1 MLIESII
8 KRAGGTEVPMPVE
21 GADDITYHFKPQDGK
36 FDSPHVAEVANE
48 AHAARFLAITEGFKI
63 PGAPDPV
70 EIVAPVAPLYTG
82 LAAIDPDSVSNKWL
96 TDYAHDVM
104 GIDGPSKP
112 RLADKL
118 KQDFGVDMN
127 AAVHTAADIIR
138 EHVRHAA
145 AEDRSS
151 QDYEREQEREREHH
165 AEIPQETAPDAGEG
179 LLEERTKRPYNR
191 KPKEAE

>member
-36 FDSPHVAEVANE
+36 FDSPHVAEVASE

-70 EIVAPVAPLYTG
+70 EVVAPVAPLYTG
-82 LAAIDPDSVSNKWL
+82 LAAVDPDAVSNKWL

-151 QDYEREQEREREHH
+151 QDYEREQEREREQH
-165 AEIPQETAPDAGEG
+165 AAAPKEAAQEAEEGAPA
-179 LLEERTKRPYNR
+179 ERTKRTYTR
-191 KPKEAE
+191 RAKEAE